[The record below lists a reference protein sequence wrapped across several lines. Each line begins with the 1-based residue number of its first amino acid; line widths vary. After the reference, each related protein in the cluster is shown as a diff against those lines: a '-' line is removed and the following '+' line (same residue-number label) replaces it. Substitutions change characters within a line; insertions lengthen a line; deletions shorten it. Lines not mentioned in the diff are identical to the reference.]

1 MFPTIRELTRD
12 LIGIK
17 RWLQANGIDETDIR
31 LQVVDGGW
39 STHTGDSSYDQDHR
53 GFWGASFID
62 RTTNCRDLARD
73 LIDQAREH
81 EAQCGGVE

>member
-1 MFPTIRELTRD
+1 MFPTIRELTQD

-17 RWLQANGIDETDIR
+17 RWLRDNDIGETDIR

-39 STHTGDSSYDQDHR
+39 ATHTGDSSYDQDHR
-53 GFWGASFID
+53 GFWGASCID

-73 LIDQAREH
+73 LIEQARDH
-81 EAQCGGVE
+81 RVQCGGDA